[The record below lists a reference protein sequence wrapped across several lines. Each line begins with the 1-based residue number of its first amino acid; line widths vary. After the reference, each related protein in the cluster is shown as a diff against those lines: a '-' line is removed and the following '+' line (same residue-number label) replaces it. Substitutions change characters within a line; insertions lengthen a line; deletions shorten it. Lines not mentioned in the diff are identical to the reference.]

1 MFVYVFTGV
10 TIGLEMPDYTVPEEG
25 GFVEVCAVVLDGSLE
40 RTVSITLQTFPGS
53 AAGEHSIMKQGP

>member
-1 MFVYVFTGV
+1 
-10 TIGLEMPDYTVPEEG
+10 MPDYTVPEEG

-53 AAGEHSIMKQGP
+53 AAGEHSACNLQHVL